1 LPRAFY
7 YGNFRS
13 QKSHALVPLTGLCS
27 SGSAAAAQGEA
38 EAHRGHHEG
47 EDDRR
52 GEASQVHRREKAA
65 RTLLRKRTHRA
76 YSFRERTV

>member
-1 LPRAFY
+1 M
-7 YGNFRS
+7 
-13 QKSHALVPLTGLCS
+13 GLS
-27 SGSAAAAQGEA
+27 PTILHRKILMLLSLYLQSVFTGSAAAAQGEA
-38 EAHRGHHEG
+38 EAHRGHYER

-52 GEASQVHRREKAA
+52 GEASQVHRREEAA